1 MAVSLHKP
9 GFALS
14 EVVDILMEMFHVDDT
29 RRETFISRIQQLQ
42 KLGLPADVNL
52 GRGTKV
58 RYLNWQLADLAIH
71 LELLNCGITPGLL
84 KDYFRPFG
92 RNYIGIYSMGGSG
105 WLIQK
110 SLADAEADLFH
121 LLRFNALTYLTK
133 PKSSDEEDRAH
144 PLDRHDFGRSSK
156 NVVEELSKAP
166 ALTINLTDHLRR
178 LTEAV
183 KKAYPSRME
192 DITFYPT
199 RSGLREDT

>member
-9 GFALS
+9 GFALF
-14 EVVDILMEMFHVDDT
+14 EVVNVLAEMFHVHED

-52 GRGTKV
+52 GRGAKV
-58 RYLNWQLADLAIH
+58 RYVNWQLADLSIM
-71 LELLNCGITPGLL
+71 LELLNCGIPPGVL

-92 RNYIGIYSMGGSG
+92 RNYIGIYSMGGAD
-105 WLIQK
+105 WHIQN
-110 SLADAEADLFH
+110 SLAENKPDLFQ
-121 LLRFNALTYLTK
+121 LLRFNALSYLTK
-133 PKSSDEEDRAH
+133 PRSSEEDEAH
-144 PLDRHDFGRSSK
+144 PLDRRDFGRSSE

-178 LTEAV
+178 LRAAV
-183 KKAYPSRME
+183 EKIYPARME